1 MDKLSDVIAKYKHYE
16 DTPAVPE
23 LEIRADVGPEIW
35 KQIYDRYDKKIHV
48 TEGTVTLARVISDA
62 PRVVYRQTITY
73 LSGKAVERKFMQKT
87 TISKIDY
94 PGKIRAALATEKKVE
109 NDDLVG
115 LTTTIRFRHR
125 ISVTWEKNWQL
136 DLTTILQLDGAQL
149 SMLKQL
155 AADFF
160 SVEHQQTLPTEW
172 NPPIIGKYK
181 YEVEI
186 EYKGTGDELRPADIM
201 LQVQKLT
208 KFTSPGTVDTEYEN
222 ILKRLSSS
230 IRPNVIKP
238 SLKELSNNPIIFTK
252 NMYARDIFPQL
263 SEIFVCE
270 KTDGERAFIV
280 AGIAITNAPANMI
293 ITGSSVEPLGEEYV
307 KNIKKPTAE
316 NPAVAKGFIIDAEV
330 VGNKYYAFDILY
342 YGESLVDMPY
352 ADRLEHLSQVCGH
365 CPGIVM
371 KTQRRTDPSGFST
384 VAAKILSAKHPYKID
399 GLIFTGNGGYY
410 DAVYKWKQP
419 EEQTID
425 FLVISADPL
434 AGIAPWLN
442 VPNKKLYI
450 LFCSIDA
457 AMLNT
462 EGIER
467 IKKYTELLGH
477 SISYSNERFPIQFSP
492 PENPLAYMYY
502 HPFLG
507 SSQKSATHH
516 SHTHSHDPL
525 HGHIAEFS
533 RVLPKGATEPVW
545 LLKKMRPDRD
555 IGLRQGRFYGNNYRV
570 ANITYENTIRPVT
583 VADLSNPP
591 EIPQVG
597 YFNKEKST
605 IMIPP
610 TKFNLFVKAM
620 VMRQF
625 MNMDFVIDLCCGR
638 GQDLFIL
645 SGYRVR
651 EVLAVDRD
659 VDALNELASRKSLLT
674 KPDLYHY
681 GMPRHTGDNKHMRI
695 EPPVIHTQ
703 RMDVGEMLERRVS
716 RAKDIPALDRKNR
729 ANALVINFAIHYFT
743 DTVEKL
749 HALLDFI
756 DEQLQP
762 GGIFLYTAFGGE
774 QVHHLLQ
781 SGDWHTK
788 EAGATKY
795 HIKKLY
801 TSPTLTPAGQKIS
814 VQLPFSAD
822 PMDEYLVNNKY
833 IIEQMRARGYKLR
846 QCDSF
851 GNWFDQFAGFSRGRE
866 LHKKLT
872 DDDRKFCSLY
882 QYVSFIKQ

>member
-1 MDKLSDVIAKYKHYE
+1 MEKISDVIAKFKQYE
-16 DTPAVPE
+16 STSSKPE
-23 LEIRADVGPEIW
+23 LEIRADIGPEIW
-35 KQIYDRYDKKIHV
+35 KQIYDRYNKKIHV
-48 TEGTVTLARVISDA
+48 TEGTVTLGRVISES
-62 PRVVYRQTITY
+62 PRVVYRQTITH
-73 LSGKAVERKFMQKT
+73 LGGKAVKREFMQKT
-87 TISKIDY
+87 TVTKIDY
-94 PGKIRAALATEKKVE
+94 PGKIRAALAIEKPVE
-109 NDDLVG
+109 NDELVG

-125 ISVTWEKNWQL
+125 ISVPWETNWRL
-136 DLTTILQLDGAQL
+136 DLTTVLQLDGAQL

-155 AADFF
+155 IAEFF
-160 SVEHQQTLPTEW
+160 SNEHQQTLPTDW
-172 NPPIIGKYK
+172 NPPTIGKYN
-181 YEVEI
+181 YEAEI
-186 EYKGTGDELRPADIM
+186 EYIGTGDELRPADIS

-208 KFTSPGTVDTEYEN
+208 KYTSPGTVDAEYEN

-252 NMYARDIFPQL
+252 NMYARDIFPRL

-270 KTDGERAFIV
+270 KTDGERVFIV
-280 AGIAITNAPANMI
+280 AGINIPNAPPNMI
-293 ITGSSVEPLGEEYV
+293 ITGSNVEPLKDEY
-307 KNIKKPTAE
+307 IKRGTKSTE
-316 NPAVAKGFIIDAEV
+316 NPAVARGFILDAEM
-330 VGNKYYAFDILY
+330 VGDKYYAFDLLY
-342 YGESLVDMPY
+342 YGNSLVDLPY
-352 ADRLEHLSQVCGH
+352 ADRLEQLSQVCSNLT
-365 CPGIVM
+365 GIVM
-371 KTQRRTDPSGFST
+371 KTQRRTDPAGFSK
-384 VAAKILSAKHPYKID
+384 VAAKILAAKHPYKID
-399 GLIFTGNGGYY
+399 GLIFTGNGTYY
-410 DAVYKWKQP
+410 DEIYKWKQV
-419 EEQTID
+419 EEQTFD
-425 FLVISADPL
+425 LLVISADPL

-442 VPNKKLYI
+442 RPNHKLYI

-462 EGIER
+462 EGMER

-477 SISYSNERFPIQFSP
+477 TISYNNERFPIQFSP

-502 HPFLG
+502 HPI
-507 SSQKSATHH
+507 SSKDSQPYR
-516 SHTHSHDPL
+516 DNL

-533 RVLPKGATEPVW
+533 RVLHTSEPVW

-570 ANITYENTIRPVT
+570 ANITYENTVRPVT
-583 VADLSNPP
+583 VADLSSPP

-597 YFNKEKST
+597 YFNKEKT
-605 IMIPP
+605 TTMIPP

-659 VDALNELASRKSLLT
+659 VDALEELANRKSALT
-674 KPDLYHY
+674 NPDLYHY
-681 GMPRHTGDNKHMRI
+681 GMPRHAGERGGHHQQRIRI
-695 EPPVIHTQ
+695 EPPLIHTQ

-716 RAKDIPALDRKNR
+716 RARDIPVLDRKNR

-743 DTVEKL
+743 DTAEKL
-749 HALLDFI
+749 HALLDFV
-756 DEQLQP
+756 DEQLLP

-774 QVHHLLQ
+774 QIHHLLQ
-781 SGDWHTK
+781 SGNWHTK
-788 EAGATKY
+788 EAGVTKY

-801 TSPTLTPAGQKIS
+801 TSDTLTPAGQKIS
-814 VQLPFSAD
+814 VQLPFSTE

-833 IIEQMRARGYKLR
+833 IIEQMRSRGYKLR

-851 GNWFDQFAGFSRGRE
+851 GNWFGQFAGFSRGRE